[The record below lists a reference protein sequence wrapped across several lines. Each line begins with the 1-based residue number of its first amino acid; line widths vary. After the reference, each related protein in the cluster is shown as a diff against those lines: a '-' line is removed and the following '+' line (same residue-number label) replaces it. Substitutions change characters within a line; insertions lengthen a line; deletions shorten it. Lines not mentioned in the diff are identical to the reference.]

1 MIWFLVLIVVIA
13 ALFGL
18 MRLGEKEMKKKEE
31 GKPKDKSRP
40 TVFKNKGHNQSS
52 TQTDSND
59 NLWKGSKSI
68 NIEYMKDGD
77 LKVIDVEIT
86 SIWNDQKGDT
96 HFEGYGQ
103 TFNADGVMKLKNAE
117 GRNFE
122 NLYDYM
128 EKDLKI

>member
-31 GKPKDKSRP
+31 GKPKDNQRP
-40 TVFKNKGHNQSS
+40 TVFKTKGRTQSRPES
-52 TQTDSND
+52 KKEII
-59 NLWKGSKSI
+59 WEGSKQI
-68 NIEYMKDGD
+68 TIEYMNKGEFTVKDIELTCIWDD
-77 LKVIDVEIT
+77 LE
-86 SIWNDQKGDT
+86 GEMY
-96 HFEGYGQ
+96 FEGYGQ
-103 TFNADGVMKLKNAE
+103 TFWVDGVIKLKNAK

-122 NLYDYM
+122 NFYDYM